1 MDTKD
6 YITSVYQKQREQ
18 FPYITTTHLKCFKV
32 KIPSLK
38 VANHR
43 DLKFVRR
50 LFFKETSDI
59 TDEDRILLDACFP
72 ADLGPFANHICS
84 TLLPK
89 TSTVS
94 RRRLAPA
101 PTPSL
106 KEENSLPSRLEQ
118 QQLISVIS
126 TIAKDGVQVLTEKMP
141 ALSMTAVVDK
151 SKATS
156 LPLTT
161 SEETLIDEEEEDAEE
176 ILAKEIVGK
185 EMKLSLE
192 VLQKEMEEAHL
203 SELF

>member
-6 YITSVYQKQREQ
+6 YITSVYQKQKEQ
-18 FPYITTTHLKCFKV
+18 FPYITTTHLKSFAV
-32 KIPSLK
+32 KIPSLR
-38 VANHR
+38 VSNHR

-50 LFFKETSDI
+50 LFFKESSDI
-59 TDEDRILLDACFP
+59 TDEDKILLDACFP

-106 KEENSLPSRLEQ
+106 KQESGPPSRLEQ

-126 TIAKDGVQVLTEKMP
+126 AIANDDIQVLTEKM
-141 ALSMTAVVDK
+141 SMTAVVGK
-151 SKATS
+151 STS

-176 ILAKEIVGK
+176 TLAREIVGK